1 WSHYERFETYHAT
14 FYRAVEAT
22 SVTPFSPRALDRAL
36 AAALVALVWQGRRE
50 MTPAIGAEQI
60 LALRAQLE
68 PFAERFAERARN
80 HDRNLSAARAQAL
93 RDQVLARAR
102 SLLDDWSN
110 IAAEFQKQ
118 STHLQYQQETG
129 AAQRLLYEFLHP
141 EVDTLP
147 LIR

>member
-1 WSHYERFETYHAT
+1 
-14 FYRAVEAT
+14 
-22 SVTPFSPRALDRAL
+22 
-36 AAALVALVWQGRRE
+36 
-50 MTPAIGAEQI
+50 GAEQI

-129 AAQRLLYEFLHP
+129 AAQLLLYEFLHP

-147 LIR
+147 LIRRRFRANRSMRDVERSVEISVKNLNDWGSP